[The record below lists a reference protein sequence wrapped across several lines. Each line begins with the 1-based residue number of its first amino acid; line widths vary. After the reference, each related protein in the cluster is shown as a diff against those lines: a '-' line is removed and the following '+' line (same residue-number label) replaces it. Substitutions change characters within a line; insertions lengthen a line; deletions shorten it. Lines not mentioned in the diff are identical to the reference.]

1 MSQPLPRSRS
11 QKSRGRRK
19 HVPQR
24 TCVICR
30 TVQSKRDLVRLVRTP
45 EGQLV
50 IDRTGKQN
58 GRGAYLCRQRSCWE
72 AALTGR
78 QLGKAL
84 NMEIGEREREMLHD
98 AIERESN
105 PPEMAS

>member
-1 MSQPLPRSRS
+1 MRTR
-11 QKSRGRRK
+11 

-24 TCVICR
+24 TCVGCR
-30 TVQSKRDLVRLVRTP
+30 QVQDKRNLVRLVRTS

-50 IDRTGKQN
+50 VDDSGKRN

-72 AALTGR
+72 TAIKGE

-84 NMEIGEREREMLHD
+84 RMDIGQAEKMVLQEFLS
-98 AIERESN
+98 AL
-105 PPEMAS
+105 PEEQPE

>member
-1 MSQPLPRSRS
+1 M
-11 QKSRGRRK
+11 
-19 HVPQR
+19 
-24 TCVICR
+24 ICR

-50 IDRTGKQN
+50 IDKTGKQN

-84 NMEIGEREREMLHD
+84 NMEVGERERELLHD
-98 AIERESN
+98 AIERESH